1 MTEQIPGA
9 ITTSENESNTIEVA
23 DFTQGIK
30 IDPNDLMSEDLFN
43 LFDLAADE
51 RKERK
56 ALFSAFFHYI

>member
-30 IDPNDLMSEDLFN
+30 IDPYDLMSEDLFN

-51 RKERK
+51 DSIWVNFGVGGP
-56 ALFSAFFHYI
+56 A